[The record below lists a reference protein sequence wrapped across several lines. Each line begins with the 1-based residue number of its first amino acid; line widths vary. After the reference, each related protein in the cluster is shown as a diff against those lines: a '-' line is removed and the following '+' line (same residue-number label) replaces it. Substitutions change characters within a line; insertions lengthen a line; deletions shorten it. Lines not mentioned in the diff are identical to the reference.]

1 MLYTVF
7 SVAAS
12 TEQAWNVGRI
22 KLQGN
27 RTFSS
32 RELRSFMEL
41 KKKRFLKGSR
51 FTKSRLQNDVR
62 SIENFYASQ
71 GFFETSASVESLA
84 YDTSARVVVINLQ
97 ISEGGRTT
105 VTAITVL
112 PQPMDTL
119 YPGVLKQLQLKI
131 DKPLIQ
137 AYLQA
142 DEQQLRTLWA
152 QKGYL
157 ASRVESR
164 VTVDT
169 TNQTA
174 QLLYIVLKGPQVV
187 VDSIVLEGVK
197 GLKPAVIQREL
208 SFKPGDTLSLGRVRK
223 SEQKL
228 YRTNLLSSVQIEP
241 VWQDSADALQ
251 SDSTMLFPIRITI
264 RETNFFRL
272 KTGVGYGSADG
283 ARSSLE
289 TSYSNLFGVG
299 HRLGL
304 QLNVA
309 QNVQEAK
316 TVYSTPWFFGVPLR
330 FDGTLYYNRFSN
342 PATYNGLFRGILLS
356 LDHYIFA
363 LSTTL
368 QFWTK
373 YEDAFWISQKDLPA
387 DYPQKNTQSF
397 GLNCTYDTRNDMIDP
412 KKGVYNLLKSE
423 FAGIT
428 GANSNQFIKF
438 TADTRIYW
446 RWQNLQYGSALKL
459 GWVQPYGN
467 SSEVPIQDRFYAGGS
482 RSVRGFKDDRL
493 LTQIDT
499 ADGKLI
505 GKSGTLL
512 ATANLCELRFPLF
525 WWFSGAL
532 FADAGTLLNSG
543 DISTAHEFMETIRWT
558 VGPGLRA
565 KTPIAVIRFDVGFK
579 LNYNEHQQL
588 AQWHLDVGYAF

>member
-1 MLYTVF
+1 MLYTVI

-12 TEQAWNVGRI
+12 TNQSWYVGRI
-22 KLQGN
+22 KMQGN

-32 RELRSFMEL
+32 RELRLLMEL
-41 KKKRFLKGSR
+41 KTKLFFKGSR

-62 SIENFYASQ
+62 SIETFYANQ
-71 GFFETSASVESLA
+71 GFFATAATVESLA
-84 YDTSARVVVINLQ
+84 YDSSARAVSIKMQ
-97 ISEGGRTT
+97 ITEGKRSI

-119 YPGVLKQLQLKI
+119 YSGVLKQLQLKI
-131 DKPLIQ
+131 NKPLIQ

-142 DEQQLRTLWA
+142 DKQQLRTLWA

-157 ASRVESR
+157 ATRVESR

-169 TNQTA
+169 INQTA
-174 QLLYIVLKGPQVV
+174 QLLYLVLKGPQVV
-187 VDSIVLEGVK
+187 VDSIVIDGVK
-197 GLKPAVIQREL
+197 GLKPAVIRREL
-208 SFKPGDTLSLGRVRK
+208 SFEPHDTLYLGRVRK

-241 VWQDSADALQ
+241 LWHDTADTLQRDSV
-251 SDSTMLFPIRITI
+251 TLFPIRIVI

-272 KTGVGYGSADG
+272 KMGVGYGSADG
-283 ARSSLE
+283 ARSLLE

-299 HRLGL
+299 HRLAL

-316 TVYSTPWFFGVPLR
+316 TVYSTPWFFGIPLR
-330 FDGTLYYNRFSN
+330 FDGTLYFNRFSN

-363 LSTTL
+363 LNTTV

-373 YEDAFWISQKDLPA
+373 YEDAFWISRKDLPA

-397 GLNCTYDTRNDMIDP
+397 GLNCTFDTRDDMIDP
-412 KKGVYNLLKSE
+412 KSGIYSLLKSE

-428 GANSNQFIKF
+428 GANSNQFTKF
-438 TADTRIYW
+438 TTDTRVYW
-446 RWQNLQYGSALKL
+446 CWQNLQYGSALKL
-459 GWVQPYGN
+459 GWVYPYGN

-493 LTQIDT
+493 LMQIDT
-499 ADGKLI
+499 ADGQQI
-505 GKSGTLL
+505 GKSGMIL
-512 ATANLCELRFPLF
+512 ATANLCELRFPLY

-532 FADAGTLLNSG
+532 FADVGTLLNSG
-543 DISTAHEFMETIRWT
+543 DISTANEFLSTIRWT

-579 LNYNEHQQL
+579 LNYNEHRQL
-588 AQWHLDVGYAF
+588 AQLHLDVGYAF